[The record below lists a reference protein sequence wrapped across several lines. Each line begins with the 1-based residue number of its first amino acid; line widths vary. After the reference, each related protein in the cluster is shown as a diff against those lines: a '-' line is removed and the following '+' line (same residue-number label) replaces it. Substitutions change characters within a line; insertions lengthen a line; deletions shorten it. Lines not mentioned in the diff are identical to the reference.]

1 MQIITDVW
9 LLWLPDKLSSSFT
22 SSRKCSSTDNLW
34 LSVLITC
41 KQWSS
46 LNISACEKC
55 SFSHSCL
62 PVWDAG
68 RPDSC
73 ALCYF
78 IKVAS
83 AAWSMFLSLQFLR
96 ETQYCFIAHSHWET
110 SPSCPLWRSRQFSR
124 QQTIGDLGLG
134 LAVAWSGMY
143 IMSFSTYAITPSEKQ
158 PVEIYCTSQNYWE
171 KAFMVARTILT
182 PHEYLYLIAKSL

>member
-1 MQIITDVW
+1 MPFFNQIITDVW
-9 LLWLPDKLSSSFT
+9 LLGLPDKLSSSFT

-41 KQWSS
+41 KQCSS

-62 PVWDAG
+62 PLWDAG

-78 IKVAS
+78 IKVSS
-83 AAWSMFLSLQFLR
+83 AAEWSMFLSLQFLR
-96 ETQYCFIAHSHWET
+96 ETQYCFMAHSHWGT
-110 SPSCPLWRSRQFSR
+110 SPSCPLWRSPEFSA
-124 QQTIGDLGLG
+124 QQIIGDWVYDWLL
-134 LAVAWSGMY
+134 LEV
-143 IMSFSTYAITPSEKQ
+143 ICILFFFSTYAITSWEKQ
-158 PVEIYCTSQNYWE
+158 PV
-171 KAFMVARTILT
+171 
-182 PHEYLYLIAKSL
+182 